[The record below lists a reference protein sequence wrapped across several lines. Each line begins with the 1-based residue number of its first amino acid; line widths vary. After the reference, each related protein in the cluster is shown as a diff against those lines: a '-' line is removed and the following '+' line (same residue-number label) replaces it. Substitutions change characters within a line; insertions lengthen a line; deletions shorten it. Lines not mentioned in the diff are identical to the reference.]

1 MVNNWI
7 KFYSMLNL
15 RLFIVIKIKYKS
27 KSINFYIELIFE
39 IKSNFLNNLLLQ
51 YKLKYTQ
58 TLRNT
63 KNDFIIFNPYF

>member
-63 KNDFIIFNPYF
+63 KNDYIIFNPYF